1 MKAKFIFVIK
11 YYGTKTKEI
20 KVVDFYRHG
29 KYTSYRTEDGK
40 ITSILDKNIRTI
52 TLIEGE

>member
-29 KYTSYRTEDGK
+29 KYISYRTEDGV
-40 ITSILDKNIRTI
+40 ITSVLNKNVKTI
-52 TLIEGE
+52 SLI